1 MSARQ
6 LPGDA
11 KCWYVMRDLKRANA
25 KLPAYKQLQEK
36 QIEVFTPLKWCLVD
50 KQGKKVREQVPF
62 IRDLLFVHDSRSVL
76 DPIIERTPTLQYRYV
91 RGGGYCEPMVV
102 LDNEMDKFMHAV
114 SSTDNYHYYR
124 PDEITKEMCGR
135 RIRIIGG
142 LLDGYEGNL
151 LKVRGSKIKY
161 LLVEL
166 GGLLSVGVE
175 VKSEYIQFI

>member
-1 MSARQ
+1 MLAKQ

-124 PDEITKEMCGR
+124 PDEITKEKCGR

-151 LKVRGSKIKY
+151 LKVRGSRIKY